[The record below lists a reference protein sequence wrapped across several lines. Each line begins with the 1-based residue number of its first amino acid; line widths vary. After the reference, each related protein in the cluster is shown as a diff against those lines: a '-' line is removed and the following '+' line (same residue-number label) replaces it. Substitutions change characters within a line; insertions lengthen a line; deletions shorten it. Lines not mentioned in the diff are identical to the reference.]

1 MDERSSVLDRRSSL
15 RNRGATLALVVI
27 AVTILTTLGVGL
39 LAVGYGARREA
50 IAEKAEVA
58 AMLAA
63 EAGYEK
69 AIFWMGQQQ
78 DMLSALQLGTP
89 GTSGSLAF
97 PDSSCTYAVSLYTFV
112 GARPVFRV
120 VSDGHSG
127 IFNRRVDVLTVQM
140 ISGWDM
146 GGCRIPISSTTTDEV
161 SFVNG
166 ETLDMPIHIN
176 KADDSPDSRDIF
188 LSGSPSFLQPVAMGE
203 ARYTTGGTDKYSS
216 VMSLFDGGIYFNQPA
231 SRITDESSVQSKIT
245 RFRDSTKTAY
255 RFTPTASATS
265 VANRQAAVQLEFFV
279 ESGVGKVRIT
289 NNCTVRGF
297 SQSYD
302 SRTYDFKIQPGSGGT
317 QFTRYNI
324 YSYHV
329 APNNANSTGQRI
341 TLPLTNTYVTQSF
354 GGTNS
359 EPGGQIYVAG
369 NVVIGG
375 NNTTHSNDQVVKGKV
390 TVVATGNIWIADSI
404 LMEGSHD
411 TSGMPTMDNP
421 NVLGLLSQGVI
432 KVVDPGM
439 SDVDG
444 IVSLSGYTY
453 FPVGRPDY
461 PSAGSTSSNYY
472 QRYLPDPM
480 IVEAAITV
488 GGGGWGAENVNR
500 GSYGGRKEYSGNQDY
515 LEVHGTICEAM
526 RGVVGRTGSDG
537 FLKSYHM
544 DRRLLTGMVPGDIWM
559 RGKYVPAPAGW
570 HDYRTAD

>member
-1 MDERSSVLDRRSSL
+1 MNGRTPIRRHRDFRRS
-15 RNRGATLALVVI
+15 RGATLALVVI

-50 IAEKAEVA
+50 ICEKAEVA

-78 DMLSALQLGTP
+78 DMLSALQLGSP
-89 GTSGSLAF
+89 GTTGSLTF
-97 PDSSCTYAVSLYTFV
+97 PDSSCNYAISLYTFV

-120 VSDGHSG
+120 VSDGQSG

-176 KADDSPDSRDIF
+176 KADDSPDARDIF
-188 LSGSPSFLQPVAMGE
+188 ISGSPNFLQPVAMGE
-203 ARYTTGGTDKYSS
+203 SRYTAGGTDKYSG

-231 SRITDESSVQSKIT
+231 SRVTDESSVQSKVN
-245 RFRDSTKTAY
+245 RFRDSTMAAY
-255 RFTPTASATS
+255 RFTPAASATAVTS
-265 VANRQAAVQLEFFV
+265 RQAATQLEFFV
-279 ESGVGKVRIT
+279 EGGVGKVRIT

-302 SRTYDFKIQPGSGGT
+302 SRTYDFKIVPGSGGT
-317 QFTRYNI
+317 RFTRYNI

-329 APNNANSTGQRI
+329 APNNADSTGQRI
-341 TLPLTNTYVTQSF
+341 TIPLTNTYVTQSF
-354 GGTNS
+354 GGTTS
-359 EPGGQIYVAG
+359 EPGGQIYVNG

-375 NNTTHSNDQVVKGKV
+375 NDAAHGNDQVVKGKV
-390 TVVATGNIWIADSI
+390 TVVATGNIWIADSV
-404 LMEGSHD
+404 LMDGSHD
-411 TSGMPTMDNP
+411 ADDKPTMDNP
-421 NVLGLLSQGVI
+421 NVLGLLAQGVI

-444 IVSLSGYTY
+444 KVNLSGFTY
-453 FPVGRPDY
+453 IPVGQPDY
-461 PSAGSTSSNYY
+461 PSAGSNTNNYY
-472 QRYLPDPM
+472 QRHLPDPM

-488 GGGGWGAENVNR
+488 GGGGWGAENVKR
-500 GSYGGRKEYSGNQDY
+500 GSYGGRKEYSGTQDY
-515 LEVHGTICEAM
+515 LEVHGTICEAN
-526 RGVVGRTGSDG
+526 RGVVGLTGSDG

-570 HDYRTAD
+570 HDYRADD